1 MDIDDKITLLVETMI
16 SCHDN
21 GDFNK
26 LKTHMDKNT
35 LEAKDTFFTKEK
47 FEEVSE
53 KIHQQLGSSEV
64 IEYLGYLKKDN
75 SIHTLWKVKY
85 SKIEEDTLW
94 QARIN
99 LDDSNPK
106 IIRMSVN

>member
-1 MDIDDKITLLVETMI
+1 MNIDDKITLLVETMI

-26 LKTHMDKNT
+26 LKTLMDKNT
-35 LEAKDTFFTKEK
+35 LEAKDTFLTKEK

-53 KIHQQLGSSEV
+53 KIHQQLGSPEI
-64 IEYLGYLKKDN
+64 IEYLGYLNKEN
-75 SIHTLWKVKY
+75 SIHTLWKAKY
-85 SKIEEDTLW
+85 SNTEEDTLW

-99 LDDSNPK
+99 HDDSNPK